1 MKTAIFSIDFDGT
14 CVTNEFPKVG
24 KNIGAQYVL
33 QYLLQNGSKIILFTV
48 RGNGQ
53 VSFTGEPLETNV
65 LQDAIVWF
73 VDNHIELYGINK
85 NPAQTWSDSNKP
97 YADII
102 IDDNALGV
110 PLNNRYSKP
119 FVDWSGIS
127 MMLHGS

>member
-53 VSFTGEPLETNV
+53 FSFNSEPLETNV

-73 VDNHIELYGINK
+73 ADNHINLYGINK
-85 NPAQTWSDSNKP
+85 NP
-97 YADII
+97 
-102 IDDNALGV
+102 
-110 PLNNRYSKP
+110 
-119 FVDWSGIS
+119 IS
-127 MMLHGS
+127 